1 MFRKHFCTFLA
12 HHTMEAVRTAQ
23 PQVCGHSSSVFQQYY
38 DLNTKRDAQTLI
50 QTIQHWHSVGDT
62 PSQTDEQAKECQ
74 RRVDLEKERIDEINK
89 EVEEQEDPL
98 DTHSFKNPILKS
110 DLSLLLKTTTRIRVD
125 MITSHPGYDDASR
138 TILGDER
145 MTKEIW
151 KKHFLKVALQDSP
164 NGERLREVLLH
175 IFKGRSEPTRH
186 KWSLRESM
194 VERQANA
201 RKKGKVDEQ
210 LKDPLWILLDTIF
223 TSVASKLKIASKSV
237 SSSGIKDLE
246 QCLCTKLPSSFNCIH
261 CDRPVCDRCSR

>member
-1 MFRKHFCTFLA
+1 MG
-12 HHTMEAVRTAQ
+12 
-23 PQVCGHSSSVFQQYY
+23 PQSSDGSSM
-38 DLNTKRDAQTLI
+38 LNLCVSKA
-50 QTIQHWHSVGDT
+50 
-62 PSQTDEQAKECQ
+62 
-74 RRVDLEKERIDEINK
+74 VDLEKERIDEINK

-194 VERQANA
+194 MERQANA
-201 RKKGKVDEQ
+201 RKRGQVDEQ
-210 LKDPLWILLDTIF
+210 LKDPLWILLDTIS
-223 TSVASKLKIASKSV
+223 TSLASKLKIAAKSI
-237 SSSGIKDLE
+237 SAGNNNLE
-246 QCLCTKLPSSFNCIH
+246 QCLCAKLPSSFNCIH
-261 CDRPVCDRCSR
+261 CDRPVCDRCSRYVRKIISYKGAPPTPSKGRGTFNPKTYIIDILVCFW